1 MGISAMKENKIVR
14 ISLSGGIIG
23 MLTTNP
29 RAALER
35 RIQEENRAG
44 WNTVYFT
51 SHRDTNLFVSAL
63 QVLVLFITLLLWTWG
78 AGYLVL
84 MEREQSN

>member
-1 MGISAMKENKIVR
+1 MKENKVVR

-29 RAALER
+29 RSALER
-35 RIQEENRAG
+35 RLQEENRAG
-44 WNTVYFT
+44 WNAVYFA
-51 SHRDTNLFVSAL
+51 SHQDTNILVVAL
-63 QVLVLFITLLLWTWG
+63 QIVVLFMTLLLWTWG

-84 MEREQSN
+84 LERERAD